1 MTDHKVKI
9 ALVGAGNVAQIAH
22 LPAYHKHPD
31 VELVA
36 LVDEDPVKCASLKKQ
51 YDIPRTYDDFTKML
65 EKEDLDGVDICTP
78 NYLHAPM
85 AIAALRS
92 GYHVLCEKPL
102 ARNATEAAKMVET
115 ARESGRTLM
124 VAMNN
129 RFRRDVE
136 ILRTFVERGE
146 LGDIQMVR
154 VGWQRIAGDWHDRD
168 WVTDQSKSGGGA
180 LLDLGV
186 PIMDLAIWI
195 AGLKK
200 PTRVTCNVFGK
211 KGKGGVEDS
220 ACALVN
226 FAGGSCLILEV
237 MWNLLEPKDQSYLE
251 LYGSRGGATLHPLR
265 IHKAM
270 HGHLVNVT
278 PTLDNQ
284 RNYYK
289 ESYEAEINHFVECIL
304 QKKKPL
310 ATGEEA
316 LSVLRILDAMYES
329 GAAGNEVSFI
339 P

>member
-1 MTDHKVKI
+1 MTDKKIKI

-22 LPAYHKHPD
+22 LPAYHKNPD
-31 VELVA
+31 AEIVA
-36 LVDEDPVKCASLKKQ
+36 LVDEDPVKCASLQKQ
-51 YDIPRTYDDFTKML
+51 YGIARTYDDFTRML
-65 EKEDLDGVDICTP
+65 ENEDVDGVDICTP

-92 GYHVLCEKPL
+92 GRHVLCEKPL
-102 ARNATEAAKMVET
+102 ARNAAEAERMVET
-115 ARESGRTLM
+115 ARESGCSLM

-129 RFRRDVE
+129 RFRKDVE
-136 ILRTFVERGE
+136 ILKTFVKRGE

-154 VGWQRIAGDWHDRD
+154 VGWQRIARDWRDRQ
-168 WVTDQSKSGGGA
+168 WVTDQKKSGGGA

-186 PIMDLAIWI
+186 PVMDLAIWI

-200 PTRVTCNVFGK
+200 PTRVTCSVFGK
-211 KGKGGVEDS
+211 KGKAGVEDS

-226 FAGGSCLILEV
+226 FAGGSCLTLGV

-251 LYGSRGGATLHPLR
+251 LYGSRGGANLHPLR

-289 ESYEAEINHFVECIL
+289 ESYEAEISHFIECI
-304 QKKKPL
+304 QEKKKPL
-310 ATGEEA
+310 TTGEEA

-329 GAAGNEVSFI
+329 GAAGKEVSFI